1 MKRSTRVSLTSAL
14 VLAAALA
21 SLALPS
27 STARAADDSSLY
39 LVALEGP
46 GVTGTGGRETGTATR
61 ARLLAEQDATLAV
74 VGAAEPV
81 YRWTEALNGYAVAL
95 TPGQATLLAADP
107 AVALV
112 EPNEVRALAAAPGR
126 QGTGPGT
133 GAAPGSASGRARGG
147 AGTVIGVVDSGLW
160 PESALFSG
168 VPRLGKRPQGF
179 RGTCAEGPGWSA
191 DTCQRKVVGARWF
204 VDGFGV
210 DRVRSS
216 SYLSPRDDSGHGS
229 QVASIAAGN
238 ADVSVRGSGETL
250 GTFSG
255 VAPQARLAVYKACWT
270 APDPADDGCAT
281 ADLVTAVD
289 AAVGDGVDVLNLSVA
304 GPVEVDVLE
313 RALLGAAEAD
323 VVVVAAA
330 GNTGRTAYAA
340 HPSPWVTTVGGTST
354 ALPVGRV
361 RVDGGPTV
369 EGSMV
374 SRRPLPQARIVLG
387 ARAAAPG
394 TAPQDAALCT
404 PGSLD
409 AGVVANAIVVCARGS
424 IGRLDKSAAVARAG
438 GVGMVLT
445 DTGGGGA
452 GVALDLH
459 AVPTVHLARRAG
471 QRLAAHLARHPRAR
485 ARLTPARDVRGPVH
499 VLRWSGGGDPAS
511 ALVKPD
517 LVAPATGRLGAL
529 PPRPDGNRFGYLTGT
544 SAAAAHVSGVAAVL
558 RTRHPDWSAAA
569 RRSAHTTS
577 ARPVS
582 GAALRQGAGRS
593 AVGAALHSRL
603 VLDVPAGDYR
613 RWLDGDLRPA
623 DLNAPSV
630 LLSRAGTVTRTLTNL
645 GSRAKYFS
653 SSARGFDRRS
663 VLVTPAAV
671 TIPAGG
677 SATFTVTV
685 AGGRA
690 ADDGYVVWRGA
701 DGSRLRLPVVLS
713 R

>member
-1 MKRSTRVSLTSAL
+1 
-14 VLAAALA
+14 
-21 SLALPS
+21 
-27 STARAADDSSLY
+27 
-39 LVALEGP
+39 
-46 GVTGTGGRETGTATR
+46 
-61 ARLLAEQDATLAV
+61 
-74 VGAAEPV
+74 
-81 YRWTEALNGYAVAL
+81 
-95 TPGQATLLAADP
+95 
-107 AVALV
+107 
-112 EPNEVRALAAAPGR
+112 
-126 QGTGPGT
+126 
-133 GAAPGSASGRARGG
+133 
-147 AGTVIGVVDSGLW
+147 
-160 PESALFSG
+160 
-168 VPRLGKRPQGF
+168 
-179 RGTCAEGPGWSA
+179 
-191 DTCQRKVVGARWF
+191 
-204 VDGFGV
+204 
-210 DRVRSS
+210 
-216 SYLSPRDDSGHGS
+216 
-229 QVASIAAGN
+229 
-238 ADVSVRGSGETL
+238 
-250 GTFSG
+250 
-255 VAPQARLAVYKACWT
+255 
-270 APDPADDGCAT
+270 
-281 ADLVTAVD
+281 
-289 AAVGDGVDVLNLSVA
+289 
-304 GPVEVDVLE
+304 
-313 RALLGAAEAD
+313 
-323 VVVVAAA
+323 
-330 GNTGRTAYAA
+330 
-340 HPSPWVTTVGGTST
+340 
-354 ALPVGRV
+354 
-361 RVDGGPTV
+361 
-369 EGSMV
+369 
-374 SRRPLPQARIVLG
+374 
-387 ARAAAPG
+387 
-394 TAPQDAALCT
+394 
-404 PGSLD
+404 
-409 AGVVANAIVVCARGS
+409 
-424 IGRLDKSAAVARAG
+424 
-438 GVGMVLT
+438 
-445 DTGGGGA
+445 
-452 GVALDLH
+452 
-459 AVPTVHLARRAG
+459 
-471 QRLAAHLARHPRAR
+471 
-485 ARLTPARDVRGPVH
+485 

-569 RRSAHTTS
+569 LRSALTTS